1 MFVSAIGKKNEDFDD
16 PEPKCCH
23 LQSDGYC
30 RQRLASGAKLKEYLC
45 RVHVHFKFLHTDCKV
60 NMLIVESLTCECT
73 PGKTYPNKSS
83 LKRHCQTQRH
93 LEHSKRNEERQLRVR
108 LAEVEC
114 RCAKLEHDYK
124 LISDYL
130 RYPNRRQ
137 VTTRMKKDVA
147 ARAKWKCE
155 ICNFMVNA
163 NYEVDHITPLYH
175 AGDNSMDNLQC
186 LCPDCHRTKTAHDR
200 RK

>member
-1 MFVSAIGKKNEDFDD
+1 MS
-16 PEPKCCH
+16 
-23 LQSDGYC
+23 
-30 RQRLASGAKLKEYLC
+30 
-45 RVHVHFKFLHTDCKV
+45 
-60 NMLIVESLTCECT
+60 IVESLTCECT

-114 RCAKLEHDYK
+114 ECAKLKHDYK

-137 VTTRMKKDVA
+137 VTNRMKKDVA

-155 ICNFMVNA
+155 ICNVILNA
-163 NYEVDHITPLYH
+163 NYEIDHITPLYH

-200 RK
+200 RKS